1 MQGRENPHMQLEQSL
16 ENLRT
21 LLEGLQRTA
30 LQARAPIEQEHQS
43 GYQKRPQSEAAMFV
57 LITSQI
63 SRPQTISQHHRLA
76 ESQAESLAGD
86 GVDCTRR
93 ISDQSNIS
101 AAHALQLARGGE
113 RALLRGGN
121 VSSIQPSTQ
130 FREPLQRFG
139 QPQ

>member
-30 LQARAPIEQEHQS
+30 LQARATMEKEHTSADQT
-43 GYQKRPQSEAAMFV
+43 RPESEAAMCV
-57 LITSQI
+57 LIPSQI
-63 SRPQTISQHHRLA
+63 SCPQTISQPHRLA

-86 GVDCTRR
+86 GVDCARR

-101 AAHALQLARGGE
+101 AAHALQLAGGGE
-113 RALLRGGN
+113 CALLRSEERRVGKEC
-121 VSSIQPSTQ
+121 
-130 FREPLQRFG
+130 R
-139 QPQ
+139 

>member
-30 LQARAPIEQEHQS
+30 LQARATIEQEHQS
-43 GYQKRPQSEAAMFV
+43 GHQKRPESEAAMFV

-63 SRPQTISQHHRLA
+63 SCPQTISQHHRLA

-86 GVDCTRR
+86 GVDCARR

-101 AAHALQLARGGE
+101 AAHALQLAGGGE
-113 RALLRGGN
+113 CALLRGGN
-121 VSSIQPSTQ
+121 VSPIQPSTQ
-130 FREPLQRFG
+130 FR
-139 QPQ
+139 